1 MLRFVR
7 LRFEAE
13 VVGEGSLPKFFG
25 PTLRGALGMTFRR
38 MVCVTHLDECSPC
51 ILRFQCPYARF
62 FEPFAPSDHPFSK
75 RLIQMPR
82 PFALQVQPPSNSPVS
97 FRVGDTF
104 TFGMTVWHQAEN
116 LLPYI
121 IVAVQRTLA
130 SGIGRGMKAS
140 LVRVVAESDD
150 GEREVFSAEEGI
162 ILTSLPSVSAEEVLA
177 LPTEKVSRLKVHFV
191 TPTRIDLSGKLQN
204 PVTFSALVKGAN
216 ERGRALFWAY
226 EGTEPPWDGKELI
239 KAAGEVEMTKGE
251 QVWMDFQRFSRRQ
264 QEMLKVGGVVGW
276 AEFEGEDLSPF
287 LPMLKLMEWVHV
299 GKLVTMGLG
308 QIAVEVSWG
317 LKLLLT

>member
-13 VVGEGSLPKFFG
+13 VTGEGTLPRFFG
-25 PTLRGALGMTFRR
+25 PTLRGALGLTFRK
-38 MVCVTHLDECSPC
+38 MVCVTHLDDCSPC

-62 FEPFAPSDHPFSK
+62 FEPFAPPDHPFSK
-75 RLIQMPR
+75 RLVQMPR
-82 PFALQVQPPSNSPVS
+82 PFVLQVPPPSNSPVS
-97 FRVGDTF
+97 FQVGDAF
-104 TFGMTVWHQAEN
+104 VFGMTVWHQVEN

-130 SGIGRGMKAS
+130 NGIGKGLRAS
-140 LVRVVAESDD
+140 LFRVVAESSE
-150 GEREVFSAEEGI
+150 GEKEVFSAKEGI

-177 LPTEKVSRLKVHFV
+177 FPTEKVSGLIVHFV

-226 EGTEPPWDGKELI
+226 EGTEPPWDGKALVE
-239 KAAGEVEMTKGE
+239 AAGKVEMTDSQ
-251 QVWMDFQRFSRRQ
+251 QVWLDLRRFSRRQ
-264 QEMLKVGGVVGW
+264 QEELKVGGVVGW
-276 AEFEGEDLSPF
+276 AKFEGEDLSPF
-287 LPMLKLMEWVHV
+287 LPLLRLMEWVHV
-299 GKLVTMGLG
+299 GKLGTMGLG
-308 QIAVEVSWG
+308 QIAVEICDDS
-317 LKLLLT
+317 LP